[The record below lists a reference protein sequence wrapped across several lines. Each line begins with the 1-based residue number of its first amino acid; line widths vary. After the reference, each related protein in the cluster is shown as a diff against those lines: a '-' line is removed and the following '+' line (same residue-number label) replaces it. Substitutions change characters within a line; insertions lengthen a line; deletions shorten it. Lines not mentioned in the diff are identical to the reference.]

1 MIPSRMT
8 SAPVA
13 PSAPLTPLIT
23 TPPPSRKLSFAQKL
37 AINAFLGIVLAL
49 LLAAP
54 TAIAEGPWWH
64 ATSGSRPGHLK
75 GGLARN
81 EVKTLVVA
89 QSTGSYFLEEPES
102 IEEQGA
108 IENVNYVELPFSAS
122 VAEIQAGLELIYGA
136 GNVEVAESA
145 TKEFT
150 ITFKGER
157 GFRPVK
163 LSGEGLITISELSA
177 SRPDGEIYLT
187 VENLGNQTVGER
199 SLSGPEAVRVS
210 DVLPPGLKAVGIAG
224 TRPEGGAI
232 LERVP
237 LVCTLSSL
245 SCALSEPD
253 NEKEGGGDPSRET
266 LAPYDQLEVRIAVV
280 VEGASSG
287 ANSVSVSG
295 GEGFLCNQVEEGTGS
310 YKDSGCA
317 GKPAAGNFERVPT
330 GPVAPVSLS
339 RALNFSPE
347 PTPFGVEN
355 YELSSEEVGG
365 SVLTQAGAHPFQL
378 TTTIALNQGADKRPL
393 ENPSHKPSVNP
404 VALAKDLHFNWP
416 PGLIGNPSAFPQCTD
431 AQFYKGTENGAANAC
446 PPQSAVGVATVTVN
460 EPSTAE
466 VADLTVPLFNMVPRV
481 GEPARFGFNV
491 VQANAPVVI
500 DTAVRSGGDYGV
512 TVSSDNITQTAAF
525 LSSQVTVW
533 GVPGD
538 PRHNRQ
544 RGWSCLLEAHG
555 RQVEAPLAPCSATET
570 HPEQQPPAFLSLPTS
585 CTGQLTSTVLGDSW
599 IEPLAPS
606 AFPVLAQASMPALD
620 SCNRLPFN
628 PSIRVTPDGNA
639 GSTPTGLNVD
649 VHVPQQETLNAS
661 GLAEAAPKDIT
672 VALPPGVAVNPA
684 SGEGL
689 TACSETLAGFTGF
702 SELTPPLKT
711 ATFTERLPD
720 PLQQGSNFC
729 PDASKIA
736 TVKVKTPILPN
747 PIEGA
752 VYLASQNENPFG
764 SLIALY
770 LIAEDRVS
778 GVVVKLA
785 GETQLTETGQIIT
798 TFKNS
803 PQAPFED
810 AELHFFGGERA
821 PLATPAR
828 CGPYTTTALLE
839 PWSGNPP
846 ASASSTFN
854 ITSGPAG
861 SPCPGATLPFSP
873 TLSAGTSNINAGSFT
888 PLSTTIGRGDGQQ
901 DIQSVRLHMPA
912 GLEGVL
918 AGVTLCSEAD
928 ANAGSCP
935 QGSLI
940 GETTVSAGVGA
951 DPVSVTGGKVYL
963 TEKYQGAPF
972 GLSIVNPVKAGPF
985 DLEHDTANPTNQ
997 PACDCLVVR
1006 ARIEVDPLTAELT
1019 VTTDPSG
1026 PHAIPRMIDGVPV
1039 QIRRV
1044 NVTINR
1050 ERFTFNPTSCNP
1062 QSISGSIAGYE
1073 GASQPL
1079 SVPFQPTNCLALKF
1093 APDFKV
1099 STAGKTSKASGAS
1112 LKVKLTYPKAPLGT
1126 YANVA
1131 KVKVSLPKQLPS
1143 RLTTLQKACT
1153 AAAFNA
1159 NPASCPKESI
1169 VGQAKVITP
1178 LLPVPLTGPAY
1189 FVSHGGEAFP
1199 DLTIVLQGYGIT
1211 VQLVG
1216 STQIKNGIT
1225 TSTFKATP
1233 DVPFDSFELTL
1244 PQGKFSALAANA
1256 NLCNSKLLM
1265 PTEFTAQN
1273 GAVLRQATRIAVSG
1287 CAKAKL
1293 TRKQR
1298 LAKALKACR
1307 KRHGSK
1313 RASCERAARRRLG
1326 GKGRGGTR

>member
-1 MIPSRMT
+1 MTPSRMT
-8 SAPVA
+8 SAPVTS
-13 PSAPLTPLIT
+13 SAPLTPLIT
-23 TPPPSRKLSFAQKL
+23 TSPPSRKLTFAQKL

-81 EVKTLVVA
+81 EVKKLVVA
-89 QSTGSYFLEEPES
+89 QSAGGYFLEEPVS
-102 IEEQGA
+102 IEEKGA
-108 IENVNYVELPFSAS
+108 EENVNYVELPFNASA
-122 VAEIQAGLELIYGA
+122 AEIQAGLELLFGA
-136 GNVEVAESA
+136 GNVEVSEAPAAS
-145 TKEFT
+145 KEFT

-163 LSGEGLITISELSA
+163 LSGEGLLTISELSA
-177 SRPDGEIYLT
+177 GRPDGEIYLT
-187 VENLGNQTVGER
+187 AENLGNQTI
-199 SLSGPEAVRVS
+199 SGANLPVRLA
-210 DVLPPGLKAVGIAG
+210 DVLPAGLKATGIAA
-224 TRPEGGAI
+224 TKPSGGGDV
-232 LERVP
+232 LRRVP
-237 LVCTLSSL
+237 LPCSLSTLSCTLTQ
-245 SCALSEPD
+245 
-253 NEKEGGGDPSRET
+253 T
-266 LAPYDQLEVRIAVV
+266 LAPYDQLEMRIAVV
-280 VEGASSG
+280 VEGGSSG
-287 ANSVSVSG
+287 SNSLSISG
-295 GEGFLCNQVEEGTGS
+295 GEGFLCSQVEEGTGAF
-310 YKDSGCA
+310 KDSGCA
-317 GKPAAGNFERVPT
+317 KEPQPGDFERLPT
-330 GPVAPVSLS
+330 GPVPPVSLS
-339 RALNFSPE
+339 GALNFSSA
-347 PTPFGVEN
+347 PTPFGVED
-355 YELSSEEVGG
+355 YQLTSEEVGG

-378 TTTIALNQGADKRPL
+378 TTTIALNQGADRRPL
-393 ENPSHKPSVNP
+393 ENPTHKPSVNP

-431 AQFYKGTENGAANAC
+431 AQFYKSIDSGGANAC

-466 VADLTVPLFNMVPRV
+466 VADLTVPLFNLVPRV

-491 VQANAPVVI
+491 IAANAPVVI

-525 LSSQVTVW
+525 LASQVTVW

-544 RGWSCLLEAHG
+544 RGWSCLAESRGAPI
-555 RQVEAPLAPCSATET
+555 EAPLAPCSATET

-585 CTGQLTSTVLGDSW
+585 CTGQLSSTVLGDSW

-684 SGEGL
+684 SGDGF
-689 TACSETLAGFTGF
+689 TACSQALAGFTGF
-702 SELTPPLKT
+702 SELIPPLKT

-752 VYLASQNENPFG
+752 VYLANQNQNPFG

-770 LIAEDRVS
+770 LIAEDPVS

-785 GETQLTETGQIIT
+785 GETQLTEAGQIIT

-828 CGPYTTTALLE
+828 CGPYTTTALLA

-873 TLSAGTSNINAGSFT
+873 TLSASTSNINAGSFT

-912 GLEGVL
+912 GLEAVL

-935 QGSLI
+935 QSSLI

-985 DLEHDTANPTNQ
+985 DLEHDTANPVNQ

-1153 AAAFNA
+1153 AATFNT

-1178 LLPVPLTGPAY
+1178 VLPVPLTGPAY

-1199 DLTIVLQGYGIT
+1199 DLTILLKGSGAYPIT

-1216 STQIKNGIT
+1216 STQIKNAIT

-1273 GAVLRQATRIAVSG
+1273 GAVFKQSTKIAVTG
-1287 CAKAKL
+1287 CGKHKL
-1293 TRKQR
+1293 TRKQK

-1307 KRHGSK
+1307 KKHGSK
-1313 RASCERAARRRLG
+1313 RAACERQARRRLG
-1326 GKGRGGTR
+1326 GKARGGKK